1 MSVASVLAQ
10 GRTAALQLMLDTVTI
25 RRATGGPTFDP
36 TTGTETTPLG
46 SIYSGPA
53 DVKAMT
59 VSGGTAQAGEREIT
73 IRTYDIKLPFGT
85 QPDGDTRF
93 RLDDEVTVDA
103 CDDTSFVGLVLTVVD
118 VQHGGRRTAL
128 HLVAEDRS

>member
-1 MSVASVLAQ
+1 MSLDSVLAR
-10 GRTAALQLMLDTVTI
+10 GRTAALQLMRDTITI
-25 RRATGGPTFDP
+25 TRPGSPVFDP
-36 TTGTETTPLG
+36 TTGSETAAGVTV
-46 SIYSGPA
+46 YTGPA

-59 VSGGTAQAGEREIT
+59 VAGGTAQAGEREIT
-73 IRTYDIKLPFGT
+73 TRTYDIKLSFGT
-85 QPDGDTRF
+85 QPNGDTRF

-103 CDDTSFVGLVLTVVD
+103 SDDTSFVGLVLTVVD